1 MNNLSKTDV
10 AYHLLKERAE
20 GLNFYEIWDFIKND
34 LSLSDDE
41 ADDLI
46 SSFYTDLSLD
56 SRFITLG
63 ENVWDLRENNSFDK
77 VHIDMN
83 DIYANS
89 DDDVIESEDG
99 IITKEDT
106 DEVLFEDDEPKAT
119 KENK

>member
-10 AYHLLKERAE
+10 AYHLLKERKE
-20 GLNFYEIWDFIKND
+20 GLNFYEIWDFIKQD
-34 LSLSDDE
+34 LSLSDE
-41 ADDLI
+41 EGNKLI
-46 SSFYTDLSLD
+46 SNFYTDLSLD
-56 SRFITLG
+56 ARFITLG
-63 ENVWDLRENNSFDK
+63 ENVWALRENNLFDK

-106 DEVLFEDDEPKAT
+106 DEVLFEDEEIT
-119 KENK
+119 KK